1 MLACEN
7 SRFSSLLAAGDV
19 SWEGK
24 SASQRQKF
32 HTDDVKYQTTYNIQ
46 VAKTPWQYLGHKSHC
61 WKAHFFK
68 ICFFVKYFRQRLLSL
83 VNMSLHAAIIRLS
96 PLIHEGEQRW
106 VASVTAPP
114 PLKNH
119 GYAPAVYKTG
129 DRTEL
134 GNYRPI
140 SLLSMFNRL
149 FERLLRKRLTSFIK
163 KKNTFFIMHSMVSE
177 QTVLLNTQFW
187 ILNTYIHT
195 YTYTLFMLEIYRV
208 AVELMYSR
216 K

>member
-46 VAKTPWQYLGHKSHC
+46 VAKTPWQYLGHKSDC

-83 VNMSLHAAIIRLS
+83 VNMGLHAAIIRLS

-114 PLKNH
+114 PLKNP

-149 FERLLRKRLTSFIK
+149 FERLMRKRLTSFIEK
-163 KKNTFFIMHSMVSE
+163 KQH
-177 QTVLLNTQFW
+177 
-187 ILNTYIHT
+187 ILYNAPYGFRANCST
-195 YTYTLFMLEIYRV
+195 
-208 AVELMYSR
+208 
-216 K
+216 